1 MPSATSEG
9 DEGTIS
15 GNMIYCGSTLNT
27 GRVSVLR
34 CGQAAILEQHSGGNY
49 DAGSHSTGE
58 SHFSDVGNIASHH
71 LTESHE
77 PNCAHQFPSFLITA
91 FERLP
96 DSI

>member
-1 MPSATSEG
+1 M
-9 DEGTIS
+9 
-15 GNMIYCGSTLNT
+15 
-27 GRVSVLR
+27 LR

-77 PNCAHQFPSFLITA
+77 PNCAHQLPSFLIAA